1 MIGVFGMKIPVIFTD
16 GEDGYIVAKCPV
28 LPGCVS
34 QGKTMDEA
42 KQNIIDAIQNVIAV
56 RREMGLPDIETMT
69 EVEVAL

>member
-1 MIGVFGMKIPVIFTD
+1 MIEVFGMKIPVIFTD
-16 GEDGYIVAKCPV
+16 GEDGFIVAKCPV

-34 QGKTMDEA
+34 QGKTIDEA
-42 KQNIIDAIQNVIAV
+42 ESNIIDAIQGVISV